1 MKEIEA
7 PESIYL
13 LLPRFVT
20 EEDNDYA
27 AGKYLP
33 AVIRD
38 FEWENL
44 SFRFVISPARVRDE
58 SGEDRH
64 YYPGRQERVVETA
77 LRQLAV
83 EDNANFRSE
92 ESTLD
97 FTQSQLMNEIY
108 SLSRD
113 SDSRLKRDDV
123 DLSIRILAD
132 VKYELI
138 SNDYEG
144 SELYFR
150 PIERLVV
157 REINGEVYYRS
168 QLSELF
174 FRQTEQFDFCFPGKN
189 AVIEDSSE

>member
-20 EEDNDYA
+20 EEDDDYA
-27 AGKYLP
+27 FGKYLP
-33 AVIRD
+33 AIIRD
-38 FEWENL
+38 FEWKNL

-64 YYPGRQERVVETA
+64 YYPSRRERLVETA

-83 EDNANFRSE
+83 EDNVNFRSE

-97 FTQSQLMNEIY
+97 FTLSQLMNEIY

-113 SDSRLKRDDV
+113 SDSRLERDNV

-138 SNDYEG
+138 SGEGDG

-168 QLSELF
+168 QFSELF
-174 FRQTEQFDFCFPGKN
+174 FRQTEQFDFCFPVKN
-189 AVIEDSSE
+189 ER

>member
-1 MKEIEA
+1 MKESEA

-20 EEDNDYA
+20 EEDEDYA

-38 FEWENL
+38 LEWENL
-44 SFRFVISPARVRDE
+44 KFTFVISPARVREE

-64 YYPGRQERVVETA
+64 YYPGRRERLVETA

-83 EDNANFRSE
+83 EDNVNFRSE

-108 SLSRD
+108 SLSRN
-113 SDSRLKRDDV
+113 SDLTLDRDNA

-138 SNDYEG
+138 SKDYGG

-168 QLSELF
+168 QFSELF

-189 AVIEDSSE
+189 ADIEDSTK

>member
-1 MKEIEA
+1 MKETEA

-13 LLPRFVT
+13 LLPRFIT
-20 EEDNDYA
+20 EEDDDYA

-33 AVIRD
+33 AIIRD

-44 SFRFVISPARVRDE
+44 SFKFVISPARVRDE
-58 SGEDRH
+58 SGQEQH
-64 YYPGRQERVVETA
+64 YYPSRRERLVETA
-77 LRQLAV
+77 LRQLSV
-83 EDNANFRSE
+83 EDNVNFRSE

-108 SLSRD
+108 SLTRD
-113 SDSRLKRDDV
+113 SDLMLDRDDA

-138 SNDYEG
+138 SNDYGG

-157 REINGEVYYRS
+157 REIYGEVYYRS
-168 QLSELF
+168 QFSELF
-174 FRQTEQFDFCFPGKN
+174 FRQTEQFDFCFPIKN
-189 AVIEDSSE
+189 G